1 MRAFI
6 NSFSSEW
13 LKKKHSL
20 ASWLV
25 VCGGCFTPLIIL
37 IARLVYRS
45 QLPKLYSI
53 PGFWNQLWSSAWE
66 SMAIFL
72 LPMGVVMATSL
83 IVQIEYKN
91 NAWKQ
96 VHTLPLTRGTIFFA
110 KLGVVL
116 VMLVQFFALFN
127 ITLLAAAYIPAA
139 LVSGVPF
146 PPGQVPWKM
155 FAVENGLYFI
165 DCLPIVALQF
175 LVSLRYRN
183 FLVAVGGGF
192 LLWILSIAVLS
203 WKHGYWIPYTY
214 TMFNHL
220 KMQTNGRAIH
230 PPVNFHVLAATYFVG
245 LTAVSYILYLTKK
258 EKG

>member
-1 MRAFI
+1 MRTFFH
-6 NSFSSEW
+6 SFSCEW

-25 VCGGCFTPLIIL
+25 VCGGCFTPLVIL

-45 QLPKLYSI
+45 QLPKLYAN
-53 PGFWNQLWSSAWE
+53 PNFWNQLWLSAWE

-83 IVQIEYKN
+83 IVQLEYKN

-96 VHTLPLTRGTIFFA
+96 VHTLPLARGTVFVA
-110 KLGVVL
+110 KLSVIL
-116 VMLVQFFALFN
+116 VMLLQFFLLFN
-127 ITLLAAAYIPAA
+127 ISLMLTAYLPAL

-146 PPGQVPWKM
+146 PPMAIPWEM
-155 FAVENGLYFI
+155 FARENALYFI
-165 DCLPIVALQF
+165 DCLPILALQF

-192 LLWILSIAVLS
+192 MLWILAIAVLS
-203 WKHGYWIPYTY
+203 WKYGYWIPYTY

-220 KMQTNGRAIH
+220 KTQTNGRAIH
-230 PPVNFHVLAATYFVG
+230 PPLNIHWLATGYFVF
-245 LTAVSYILYLTKK
+245 LTALSYILYLTKK